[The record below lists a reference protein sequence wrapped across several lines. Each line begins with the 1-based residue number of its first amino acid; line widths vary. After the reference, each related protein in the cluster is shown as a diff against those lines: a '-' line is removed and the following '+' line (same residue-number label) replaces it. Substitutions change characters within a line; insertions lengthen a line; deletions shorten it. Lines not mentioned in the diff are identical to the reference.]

1 MRINKI
7 IYFVF
12 FSIALCKE
20 INPISLIL
28 SEEASDKSLEM
39 SGLTWANE
47 TLLILPQY
55 PNRVKPIIYGIPKS
69 VIINRIN
76 NKNIPIIPEEYQFD
90 MNNLMSEILGFQGFE
105 AICYVRGE
113 LYFLIEAEIG
123 NQMSGYLVKGD
134 IDIFRKIIKLETDRI
149 EKIEVPKNINN
160 MAFESLLYTR
170 KSLWILFEMNGKL
183 ANQFPQ
189 IYRYSLSL
197 NQMSE
202 FIFPNIEYR
211 ITDFTEVSSDGRFWA
226 INYHW
231 PGEEIYFN
239 DSYDIY
245 KKKYGMGETHQK
257 YEQVERLLE
266 FRITKNK
273 VIKTETNPIE
283 LLLEKDNP
291 RNWEG
296 LVKLDDKGFLI
307 ISDEHPKTILAFI
320 PYSFQK

>member
-134 IDIFRKIIKLETDRI
+134 IDIFRKIIK
-149 EKIEVPKNINN
+149 
-160 MAFESLLYTR
+160 
-170 KSLWILFEMNGKL
+170 
-183 ANQFPQ
+183 
-189 IYRYSLSL
+189 
-197 NQMSE
+197 
-202 FIFPNIEYR
+202 
-211 ITDFTEVSSDGRFWA
+211 
-226 INYHW
+226 
-231 PGEEIYFN
+231 
-239 DSYDIY
+239 
-245 KKKYGMGETHQK
+245 
-257 YEQVERLLE
+257 
-266 FRITKNK
+266 
-273 VIKTETNPIE
+273 
-283 LLLEKDNP
+283 
-291 RNWEG
+291 
-296 LVKLDDKGFLI
+296 FLI
-307 ISDEHPKTILAFI
+307 R
-320 PYSFQK
+320 Q